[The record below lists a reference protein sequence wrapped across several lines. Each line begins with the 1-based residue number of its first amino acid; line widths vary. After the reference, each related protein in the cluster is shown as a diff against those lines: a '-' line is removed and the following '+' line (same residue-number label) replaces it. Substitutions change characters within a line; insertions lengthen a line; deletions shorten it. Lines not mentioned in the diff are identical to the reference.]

1 MSEVILEI
9 DLGQDKTFTT
19 SKTRMEGKSK
29 RELGRFLNRIDVNQ
43 ELFLQNRPVNNVFS
57 VRLMDNLTNSVSTEN
72 YEYVINLNLEKIN

>member
-1 MSEVILEI
+1 MSQVILEI
-9 DLGQDKTFTT
+9 DLGQDKTLTT
-19 SKTRMEGKSK
+19 SKTRIEGKSK

-43 ELFLQNRPVNNVFS
+43 ELFLQNRPSNNVFR

>member
-29 RELGRFLNRIDVNQ
+29 RELGRFLNRVEVNQ
-43 ELFLQNRPVNNVFS
+43 ELYLQNRQSNNIFK
-57 VRLMDNLTNSVSTEN
+57 VRLMDNLTNTVSTEN
-72 YEYVINLNLEKIN
+72 YEYVINLNLERIN